1 MWKAENASGGK
12 RILLNYEEVRY
23 MQFESNSG
31 FVVKKNWGQDQGQS
45 SLADEM
51 SQGHQKRD

>member
-12 RILLNYEEVRY
+12 RILLNYEVRY

-31 FVVKKNWGQDQGQS
+31 FVVKKIGFRIKVRV
-45 SLADEM
+45 
-51 SQGHQKRD
+51 H

>member
-12 RILLNYEEVRY
+12 RILLNYEVRY

-31 FVVKKNWGQDQGQS
+31 FVVKKIGVIFRIKVRV
-45 SLADEM
+45 
-51 SQGHQKRD
+51 H

>member
-12 RILLNYEEVRY
+12 RILLNYEVRY

-31 FVVKKNWGQDQGQS
+31 FVVKKIGVRIKVRV
-45 SLADEM
+45 
-51 SQGHQKRD
+51 H

>member
-12 RILLNYEEVRY
+12 RILLNYEVRY

-31 FVVKKNWGQDQGQS
+31 FVVKKNWG
-45 SLADEM
+45 
-51 SQGHQKRD
+51 

>member
-31 FVVKKNWGQDQGQS
+31 FVVKKIGVRIKVRV
-45 SLADEM
+45 
-51 SQGHQKRD
+51 H

>member
-12 RILLNYEEVRY
+12 RILLNYEVRY

-31 FVVKKNWGQDQGQS
+31 FVVKKIGVRIKVR
-45 SLADEM
+45 A
-51 SQGHQKRD
+51 H

>member
-12 RILLNYEEVRY
+12 IILLNYEVRY

-31 FVVKKNWGQDQGQS
+31 FVVKKIGVRIKVRV
-45 SLADEM
+45 
-51 SQGHQKRD
+51 H